1 MLKNFFNYLINSLK
15 IVKFNIGNYG
25 FTFSIYKRALASK
38 PFSFFIFI
46 KSIYSFTMRLILLAQ
61 VCLIVYCYL
70 FAISIPDIVAVIYA
84 STLLFTDN
92 LISNINIYLDN
103 FSSIFTS
110 NKNVD
115 SNVDIVKKEITEIK
129 DDIKNTRFTVI
140 HKIPN
145 FKFIYKLEH
154 PNLYIN
160 LSAGQIEILEAFSLF
175 SIRTLEQ
182 LLIDA
187 YPENNLNTRQVYHTY
202 NWDSSKLNKKV
213 SEVYGSNP
221 INVIIFKENEII
233 SSISYNS
240 HSEAKRALGV
250 KTRSLRP
257 YINNTKSYY
266 SLLRI
271 RY

>member
-1 MLKNFFNYLINSLK
+1 MFEIKNKKYFGS
-15 IVKFNIGNYG
+15 
-25 FTFSIYKRALASK
+25 AL
-38 PFSFFIFI
+38 SFIH
-46 KSIYSFTMRLILLAQ
+46 RLIEHRYE
-61 VCLIVYCYL
+61 I
-70 FAISIPDIVAVIYA
+70 
-84 STLLFTDN
+84 
-92 LISNINIYLDN
+92 
-103 FSSIFTS
+103 
-110 NKNVD
+110 NKNSVACGA
-115 SNVDIVKKEITEIK
+115 SSVFYKTVKG
-129 DDIKNTRFTVI
+129 DIKNTRFTII

-145 FKFIYKLEH
+145 FKLIYKLEH
-154 PNLYIN
+154 PDLYID